1 MDGCQWDGPGRVAA
15 GTQTLQGPVQIHTH
29 HDAYLDRYIAAD
41 SDDRLVHA
49 DTYTLVH
56 ADTYIYMH
64 IHACINNLFSM

>member
-41 SDDRLVHA
+41 SDDRYMLIHTHSYMQIH
-49 DTYTLVH
+49 TYTC
-56 ADTYIYMH
+56 IYMH
-64 IHACINNLFSM
+64 A